1 MASQQFTKSDLVTE
15 KDVEDGGLVT
25 GRDVGDGGLEMR
37 SKGKDSG
44 SDADMEDMRRLGRT
58 QQLNV
63 SMVTLVLWTKQLIRD
78 SAIFASSRPSA
89 SPVL

>member
-1 MASQQFTKSDLVTE
+1 MPSQQFTKSKLVTG
-15 KDVEDGGLVT
+15 KDVED
-25 GRDVGDGGLEMR
+25 DELEMR
-37 SKGKDSG
+37 NMGKDSG
-44 SDADMEDMRRLGRT
+44 TEVDMQDMRRLGRT

-63 SMVTLVLWTKQLIRD
+63 SMVTLVLWSKQLIQD

>member
-1 MASQQFTKSDLVTE
+1 MPSQQSTKSDLVIGR
-15 KDVEDGGLVT
+15 DVED
-25 GRDVGDGGLEMR
+25 DGLEMHSR
-37 SKGKDSG
+37 GKVSG
-44 SDADMEDMRRLGRT
+44 TEADMQDMRMLGRT

-63 SMVTLVLWTKQLIRD
+63 SMIASSLFRFSKLTRD